1 MASNTKPFWE
11 TNLNPITMFATSIP
25 QPKRAKNNENIR
37 TRYAKTEVLEGY
49 VLGKTLR
56 EELGVGAKRVKA
68 LFAMMGDDPIY
79 SKGHSYYSN
88 VNIDKV
94 REIISESG
102 PRSID
107 LTKYISNQDLMK
119 MFDFNKYK
127 AWDVATKAKLVKT
140 KFSGNIAYYD
150 REKAIV
156 AFTKYQ
162 K

>member
-1 MASNTKPFWE
+1 MSTNTKPFWE

-25 QPKRAKNNENIR
+25 QPSRTKNNANIR
-37 TRYAKTEVLEGY
+37 KRYAKVEDLEGF
-49 VLGKTLR
+49 VLGKALR
-56 EELGVGAKRVKA
+56 EELGVGAKKLKA
-68 LFAMMGDDPIY
+68 LFGMMGDEPKY
-79 SKGHSYYSN
+79 SRGHSYYSTE
-88 VNIDKV
+88 NIDRV
-94 REIISESG
+94 REIILTTG

-150 REKAIV
+150 REKAIE